1 MREQT
6 KGTVQNVLVTSPG
19 PFRKAKRADRFR
31 RRNQNAT
38 VRHEASATRIGLVR
52 TRSLN
57 RLILKSRVDA
67 RLPVTLIVLN
77 DVGDLGAA
85 PLAWGNVLPEI
96 GEPAAVSAT
105 GAVAFFS
112 QLKNKPILLIYN
124 LKMRRLQR

>member
-1 MREQT
+1 M
-6 KGTVQNVLVTSPG
+6 NS
-19 PFRKAKRADRFR
+19 R
-31 RRNQNAT
+31 RRM
-38 VRHEASATRIGLVR
+38 L
-52 TRSLN
+52 TRSPN

-85 PLAWGNVLPEI
+85 PLARGNVLPEI